1 MKQSTRNALDLT
13 WKFGLLVLVAIA
25 VLSVAWVFPSYLE
38 ARAYNSATG
47 KNVSVWTAMF
57 VDLRVQDGAR

>member
-25 VLSVAWVFPSYLE
+25 FLSVAWVVPSYLE

-47 KNVSVWTAMF
+47 SHVSVWDAMF
-57 VDLRVQDGAR
+57 VDLRVQDGSK

>member
-1 MKQSTRNALDLT
+1 MRRLHDFWCELRIWLGLAAVVALFL
-13 WKFGLLVLVAIA
+13 GAI
-25 VLSVAWVFPSYLE
+25 WVGPSYLE

-57 VDLRVQDGAR
+57 VDLRVQDGAK